1 MPRTLSTHLR
11 PGKLQFAV
19 HCVLPLHAASHRP
32 GEPFVA
38 APPTQSRSLA
48 RARRSRIYLATVLDN
63 WAAGASASR
72 PCYPFLT
79 PLKWRSPW
87 HPRAVRA
94 PLPCAA
100 ARLPLASWAL
110 DHPACSHNRPP
121 RARRRSMA
129 PRSMPPPPLSASA
142 PAVCAFIVRARV
154 RPEAPPG
161 SAV

>member
-1 MPRTLSTHLR
+1 M
-11 PGKLQFAV
+11 
-19 HCVLPLHAASHRP
+19 
-32 GEPFVA
+32 A

-63 WAAGASASR
+63 GAAGSSASH

-100 ARLPLASWAL
+100 ARLLG
-110 DHPACSHNRPP
+110 
-121 RARRRSMA
+121 
-129 PRSMPPPPLSASA
+129 PRSPGLFTQSPTPCPQ
-142 PAVCAFIVRARV
+142 AFYGAEIDAALAAWCLRTGG
-154 RPEAPPG
+154 P
-161 SAV
+161 